1 MLNKLLILIIA
12 LGIVLP
18 NTIFAEKLEKV
29 RESTII
35 YKLKDDATPAQLK
48 SFNALVKRENIISKK
63 EIKAI
68 KVHVVKLKNIKGL
81 EKAFSK
87 QLMDTGAVKFAEPD
101 VIVPPTATPNDTY
114 YSLQWHHTTINSPIA
129 WDNVVGPDDLSTVKV
144 CVLDTGVDTD
154 HPDLA
159 GNLLLPGYNAYLKV
173 DGNVEDIYGH
183 GTGTSGVIGAVG
195 NNGVGV
201 AGMSWDINIIPVQ
214 INEGETSSSAY
225 ISDMAVGISW
235 CADQGAKVAN
245 LSYGGA
251 QYSTI
256 SEAAQYLRDSGG
268 LLFMSAG
275 NDGTNNP
282 VALYPDYTSFVVVG
296 ATNESDDKSDFS
308 EYGPFVDIVAPGEDI
323 ATTYL
328 DGQYVWYTGTS
339 FSSPMTAGLAALVY
353 SVNPNFTPTEVED
366 LIFSTA
372 VDLGD
377 AGDDD
382 LYGHG
387 RIDAGAAVL
396 AAMDYALTPNELPDA
411 NATAT
416 PQSGIAPLTVAFDG
430 TASTDDGMIVSY
442 TWNFG
447 DGNSGS
453 GETTTHTYLE
463 EGTFNATLT
472 VTDNRGAQTTSA
484 QISIQVDS
492 DPSVI
497 NAPSSLAATVD
508 GSSVI
513 LNWSDNS
520 GNETA
525 FEIFRA
531 QKVRGKYIYDLD
543 NPLTVTSTD
552 AITYTNTNVNIGDYR
567 YKIRAKSSLDLYSEF
582 SNEASA
588 KVETTTIPVDPEPG
602 TLSAPVLSA
611 SLSGTEVTLNW
622 SDECPANEVCT
633 YHIDRGDAK
642 VRGQINFTGLDNVN
656 TTTYTIVEESG
667 TYYYR
672 VYLTTENSAQ
682 SDYSNVVSARIK

>member
-18 NTIFAEKLEKV
+18 NTVFSDRLEEV

-35 YKLKDDATPAQLK
+35 YKLKDNATPAQLK
-48 SFNALVKRENIISKK
+48 RFNALVKKENIISKK

-81 EKAFSK
+81 EKSFSK

-101 VIVPPTATPNDTY
+101 VSVPPTATPNDTY
-114 YSLQWHHTTINSPIA
+114 YSLQWHHTTINSPVA

-144 CVLDTGVDTD
+144 CVLDTGADTD

-195 NNGVGV
+195 NNGIGV

-275 NDGTNNP
+275 NDGTYNP
-282 VALYPDYTSFVVVG
+282 AAIYPDYTSFVVVG
-296 ATNESDDKSDFS
+296 ATGSSDIKSDFS

-323 ATTYL
+323 ATTYM
-328 DGQYVWYTGTS
+328 DAQYVYYGGTS
-339 FSSPMTAGLAALVY
+339 FSSPMAAGLAALIY
-353 SVNPNFTPTEVED
+353 AVNPNFTPGEVED

-372 VDLGD
+372 VDLGT

-396 AAMDYALTPNELPDA
+396 AAMDYALTPNELPVA
-411 NATAT
+411 NAVAT
-416 PQSGIAPLTVAFDG
+416 PQSGIVPLTVAFDG
-430 TASTDDGMIVSY
+430 TASTDDGMITSY

-453 GETTTHTYLE
+453 GETTTHTYVE

-472 VTDNRGAQTTSA
+472 VTDNRGAQTTSEA
-484 QISIQVDS
+484 ISIQVDS

-497 NAPSSLAATVD
+497 NTPSSLAATVD
-508 GSSVI
+508 GSNVT

-520 GNETA
+520 NNETA

-531 QKVRGKYIYDLD
+531 QKTRGKYIYDLK
-543 NPLTVTSTD
+543 NPLTTTD
-552 AITYTNTNVNIGDYR
+552 ADVIKYTDTNVAVGDYR
-567 YKIRAKSSLDLYSEF
+567 YKIRAKSSLNLYSEF
-582 SNEASA
+582 SNEVSA
-588 KVETTTIPVDPEPG
+588 KVETTTLPVDPEPG

-611 SLSGTEVTLNW
+611 SISGLEVTLNW
-622 SDECPANEVCT
+622 SDECPEGEMCT
-633 YHIDRGDAK
+633 YYIERGDAK
-642 VRGQINFTGLDNVN
+642 VRGQINFTSLDSVG
-656 TTTYTIVEESG
+656 TTTYTVVEGNG